1 MKIRNKI
8 SLKYREMEGG
18 VNLRKDVGK
27 FSKLSE
33 KADVFSVNLDQN
45 FSIGYRWVDILLIIV
60 VFVIV
65 TKLAN

>member
-1 MKIRNKI
+1 
-8 SLKYREMEGG
+8 MEGG

-27 FSKLSE
+27 FSKVSE